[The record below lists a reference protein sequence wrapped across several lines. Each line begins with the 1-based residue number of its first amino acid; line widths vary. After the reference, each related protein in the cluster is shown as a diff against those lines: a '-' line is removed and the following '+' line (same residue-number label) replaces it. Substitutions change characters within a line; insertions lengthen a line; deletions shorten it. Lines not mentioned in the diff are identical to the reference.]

1 MEPPRTDEVKIAV
14 LEEQMKSLRTGLDAV
29 ATKIDSLT
37 QKIDD
42 AYVKKEDFNKFLKDD
57 FSPVKQT
64 TEKLW
69 WNLALL
75 IGGGGV
81 IITLVNWYLISKHP

>member
-14 LEEQMKSLRTGLDAV
+14 LEEQMKSLVRAV
-29 ATKIDSLT
+29 DSLGT
-37 QKIDD
+37 KFDGFSDKIDD
-42 AYVKKEDFNKFLKDD
+42 NYLRKEDFAKFLNDD
-57 FSPVKQT
+57 FKPVKST

-81 IITLVNWYLISKHP
+81 IITLVNWFLLYKH